1 MREAAVKRKTKE
13 TEISLRLCLDGGEIK
28 VDTGIGFFDHMLEA
42 FALHGKLGLTVSCK
56 GDLHVDGHHTVE
68 DVGIV
73 LGDALKQALGDKKGI
88 NRFGHSY
95 VPMDEA
101 LALTALDLSGRP
113 FHVYQALMPQ
123 EMCGDYETCLT
134 QEFMRSL
141 AVAGGVTLHQRA
153 FYGDNAHHIT
163 EALYKSFGRALH
175 IAVTI
180 IGTELASTKGVL

>member
-1 MREAAVKRKTKE
+1 MREAIVSRKTKE
-13 TEISLRLCLDGGEIK
+13 TNITLHLCLDGGA
-28 VDTGIGFFDHMLEA
+28 VDVNTGIGFFDHMLEA
-42 FALHGKLGLTVSCK
+42 FAVHGKLGLTVVCK

-73 LGDALKQALGDKKGI
+73 LGDALKQGLGDKKGI

-95 VPMDEA
+95 VPMDET

-113 FHVYQALMPQ
+113 FHVYDAAMPQ
-123 EMCGDYETCLT
+123 ERCSGYDTCLT
-134 QEFMRSL
+134 QEFMRSF

-163 EALYKSFGRALH
+163 EALYKSLGRALH
-175 IAVTI
+175 TAVAVV
-180 IGTELASTKGVL
+180 GTELASTKGVL